1 VPEDAPG
8 FFRSVRADE
17 EEAHHHHIVIVDGLF
32 DGVIRFQETGG
43 QQFAGW
49 LHHHRYAQFVQDI
62 DIFMVEDKGI
72 GGRRRVF
79 QGDLKFG
86 RPFPGKFAES
96 SRLVCPPHSASSTA
110 SLTKAKELD

>member
-62 DIFMVEDKGI
+62 DIFMVEDKGS
-72 GGRRRVF
+72 VAA
-79 QGDLKFG
+79 
-86 RPFPGKFAES
+86 AES
-96 SRLVCPPHSASSTA
+96 FRETSNSAPVPRQIWRNLPGWSARRIRPAAPRL
-110 SLTKAKELD
+110 